1 MDSRMLVMQK
11 STLSSRLN
19 QPISFKK
26 RAVRY
31 PTKTAM
37 NLYGK
42 VVNVQSLTKTIIAV
56 VLIAIIA
63 AALTKFGILDRLD
76 KVAAARAEL
85 NGYLQQQSALEAQL
99 ADFQQIKENYQ
110 RYTNHYQ
117 TAEEAALIDRIALL
131 KTLDSDAA
139 GLVEITS
146 VAVSGDS
153 ATVTITADELSLVAR
168 YKLVLQGSEYVT
180 AADVYNAS
188 TLEDQ
193 ATGVQ
198 YVTATIVLT
207 LAQEVAE

>member
-1 MDSRMLVMQK
+1 MDSKTPVPQK

-26 RAVRY
+26 HAVRY
-31 PTKTAM
+31 PTKNVM
-37 NLYGK
+37 NLYVK
-42 VVNVQSLTKTIIAV
+42 AVNAHSLTKTIVAV

-85 NGYLQQQSALEAQL
+85 DGYLQQQSALEAQL

-110 RYTNHYQ
+110 RYTRHYQ

-139 GLVEITS
+139 GLVDITS

-153 ATVTITADELSLVAR
+153 ATVTITADELSLVAQ
-168 YKLVLQGSEYVT
+168 YKLVLQGSEYFT

-193 ATGVQ
+193 ATGAQ

-207 LAQEVAE
+207 LAQEVVE

>member
-1 MDSRMLVMQK
+1 MQK

-42 VVNVQSLTKTIIAV
+42 AVNVQSLTKTIIAV